1 MTSTG
6 TIDDTLAAEVRA
18 LLRAGLPL
26 RTEQC
31 GPGLLALPAVR
42 ARARGDDP
50 VSRARALD
58 ALLREQLDR
67 VEHRDLA
74 AAARLLFGAD
84 PATSGATLTARR
96 AAAAAAAG
104 YEEHHFRKRVEPK
117 LTGLVA
123 LQLRRAG
130 EEAALFTAAP
140 DLRAAS
146 GRPVLPADVFA
157 WEATE
162 HQQALATL
170 WGAVYLLRA
179 ELLEVARLVSM
190 DAAEP
195 DLARACQTALWRHA
209 LVLHAVR
216 DYRAAY
222 GAVLLHTGIGA
233 APGTAP
239 GTDPSA
245 ARLGVDQI
253 AARAGWTP
261 PLGPAHELLLAEL
274 TKPEHGLADFTT
286 RLDTSAGGPTL
297 AAAWQHALT
306 GRPIDPDSPGHHH
319 LTQEDAP
326 R

>member
-1 MTSTG
+1 MTSTAR
-6 TIDDTLAAEVRA
+6 INDTLAAEVRA

-31 GPGLLALPAVR
+31 GPALLALPAVR

-50 VSRARALD
+50 DSRVRALD

-74 AAARLLFGAD
+74 AAARLLFGAA
-84 PATSGATLTARR
+84 PGTSGATLTARR

-104 YEEHHFRKRVEPK
+104 YEAHHFRKRVEPK

-123 LQLRRAG
+123 LQLHRAG
-130 EEAALFTAAP
+130 EEAALFTTAP

-190 DAAEP
+190 DAAEH
-195 DLARACQTALWRHA
+195 LARACQTALWRHA
-209 LVLHAVR
+209 LVLRATR

-222 GAVLLHTGIGA
+222 GAVLLHTGIE
-233 APGTAP
+233 TAP
-239 GTDPSA
+239 GTTPGSA
-245 ARLGVDQI
+245 AGLGVDQI

-261 PLGPAHELLLAEL
+261 PLSPAQELLLAEL
-274 TKPEHGLADFTT
+274 THPEHGLADFTT
-286 RLDTSAGGPTL
+286 RLHASQGGPTL
-297 AAAWQHALT
+297 TAAWQHALT
-306 GRPIDPDSPGHHH
+306 GRPACPDDPDHH
-319 LTQEDAP
+319 LTQEDTP

>member
-1 MTSTG
+1 MTPTG
-6 TIDDTLAAEVRA
+6 TIDDTLAAELRA
-18 LLRAGLPL
+18 LLRAGLPI
-26 RTEQC
+26 RAGQC
-31 GPGLLALPAVR
+31 GPALLALPVVR
-42 ARARGDDP
+42 ARARGDDHDG
-50 VSRARALD
+50 RARTVD

-67 VEHRDLA
+67 LEHRELA
-74 AAARLLFGAD
+74 VAARLLFGAD
-84 PATSGATLTARR
+84 SSTAGATLTARR

-104 YEEHHFRKRVEPK
+104 YEAHHFRKRVEPK

-123 LQLRRAG
+123 VQLRRAG
-130 EEAALFTAAP
+130 EEAALFTMAP

-190 DAAEP
+190 DAAED
-195 DLARACQTALWRHA
+195 DLARACRTALWRHA
-209 LVLHAVR
+209 LVLRAVR

-233 APGTAP
+233 APGTTP

-245 ARLGVDQI
+245 AGLGVDQI

-261 PLGPAHELLLAEL
+261 PLSLAQELLLAEL
-274 TKPEHGLADFTT
+274 TDPEHGLADFST
-286 RLDTSAGGPTL
+286 RLHASAGGPAL
-297 AAAWQHALT
+297 AVAWQHALT
-306 GRPIDPDSPGHHH
+306 GRTAGPAGPHHH

>member
-1 MTSTG
+1 MTPTG
-6 TIDDTLAAEVRA
+6 TMNDTLAAEVRV

-31 GPGLLALPAVR
+31 GPALLALPAVR

-50 VSRARALD
+50 DSQVRALD

-67 VEHRDLA
+67 VEHRELA

-84 PATSGATLTARR
+84 PRTSGATLTARR
-96 AAAAAAAG
+96 AAAAAAAE
-104 YEEHHFRKRVEPK
+104 YEAHHFRKRVEPK

-130 EEAALFTAAP
+130 EEAALFTTAP

-157 WEATE
+157 WEATQ

-195 DLARACQTALWRHA
+195 GLAGACRTALWRHA
-209 LVLHAVR
+209 LVLRAAR
-216 DYRAAY
+216 DYRDAY
-222 GAVLLHTGIGA
+222 GGVLLHTGIG
-233 APGTAP
+233 TAP
-239 GTDPSA
+239 GTTPSA
-245 ARLGVDQI
+245 AGLGVDQI

-261 PLGPAHELLLAEL
+261 PLSPAQELLLAEL
-274 TKPEHGLADFTT
+274 ADPSQGRADFST
-286 RLDTSAGGPTL
+286 RLHASEGGPSL

-306 GRPIDPDSPGHHH
+306 GRPADLDGPDHR
-319 LTQEDAP
+319 LNEEDAP